1 MILHAGAFFGGKRR
15 VAKGSVAFADDR
27 IYYRTE
33 EGPSVLIEPSHK
45 ELLERGRFDQSEL
58 TDKPAWAHPV
68 IAMCGTVGQR
78 WRNQAAATESVTGS
92 KASRIAG
99 DTLSA
104 AGCVSKRAA
113 MSCFSAGA

>member
-1 MILHAGAFFGGKRR
+1 VILHDGAFFGGKRR
-15 VAKGSVAFADDR
+15 VTKGSVAFADDR

-33 EGPSVLIEPSHK
+33 EGPSVLVEPSRK
-45 ELLERGRFDQSEL
+45 EFLERGRFDQSEL
-58 TDKPAWAHPV
+58 TDKPVWAHRV
-68 IAMCGTVGQR
+68 IAMRGTVGQR
-78 WRNQAAATESVTGS
+78 WRNQAAATGSVTGS

-99 DTLSA
+99 DTFSA